1 MLRKDEICHHLLSVY
16 LPVVFLDRNLIKA
29 YCSIDL
35 NCDKYPFP
43 FLEKEM
49 RVEVSE
55 TKQSKTVSE
64 IIQ

>member
-1 MLRKDEICHHLLSVY
+1 MPSPSLCVSACGLPGQKSHQSLLY
-16 LPVVFLDRNLIKA
+16 F
-29 YCSIDL
+29 SIDL